1 MKNIIITFIFLIS
14 LLNNL
19 MAQKI
24 EDRYLPQKYVEI
36 SNPDWV
42 KNATIYELNV
52 RQFSDEGNFKA
63 VEKQLPRLKKMGVDI
78 IWLMPVQ
85 PIGVVNRKGSL
96 GSYYSVKDY
105 LGINAEFGTEEDFRN
120 LVKAIH
126 QQGMHVI
133 IDWVANHSSWDNEL
147 AAEHPDWYTKSKK
160 GTFQSTPWRDYDDI
174 IDLDYSKPGL
184 RKYMTDALKFWVKEY
199 DIDGYRCDVASFVPI
214 DFWENARKELDEIK
228 PVFMLAEAEDKELH
242 RKAFDATYN
251 WTLWNILHG
260 IAINNKNV
268 KTLSEAYVAEHIS
281 IFPKEGIRMNF
292 IDNHDKNSWE
302 GNQYSN
308 FGEAWKAST
317 VFTVMMDG
325 MPLVYNGQEAGLD
338 RSLKFF
344 DKDPIVWKSHEN
356 EALYTKLFSLKHK
369 NQALWNGKFGGEMI
383 RISNDKMDQI
393 IAFSREKNG
402 DKVLTFINLSKENVQ
417 VTFDTSLDS
426 GTYTNLFSNRYEKV
440 SNELTLSMKPWEY
453 YILYRSG
460 SNF

>member
-1 MKNIIITFIFLIS
+1 MKNFIVTSIFVIS

-24 EDRYLPQKYVEI
+24 EDLYQPQKYVEI

-52 RQFSDEGNFKA
+52 RQFSKEGNFKA
-63 VEKQLPRLKKMGVDI
+63 IEKQLPRLKKMGIDI

-85 PIGVVNRKGSL
+85 PIGVINRKGSL

-105 LGINAEFGTEEDFRN
+105 LGINAEFGTEQDFRN

-126 QQGMHVI
+126 QQGMFVI
-133 IDWVANHSSWDNEL
+133 IDWVANHTSWDNEL
-147 AAEHPDWYTKSKK
+147 AAKHPDWYTKSKK

-174 IDLDYSKPGL
+174 IDLDYSKPEL

-214 DFWENARKELDEIK
+214 DFWENARKELDKIK

-251 WTLWNILHG
+251 WTLWNILHN
-260 IAINNKNV
+260 IAINDKSV
-268 KTLSEAYVAEHIS
+268 KTLGEAYIAEHIS
-281 IFPKEGIRMNF
+281 IFPKEGIRLNF

-308 FGEAWKAST
+308 FGNALNASI

-325 MPLVYNGQEAGLD
+325 IPLVYNGQEAGLD
-338 RSLKFF
+338 RSLQFF
-344 DKDPIVWKSHEN
+344 DKDPIIWKSHEN

-383 RISNDKMDQI
+383 RLTNDKMDQLI
-393 IAFSREKNG
+393 SFSREKNG
-402 DKVLTFINLSKENVQ
+402 DKVLTFINLSKENIQ
-417 VTFDTSLDS
+417 VTIDTSLDT
-426 GTYTNLFSNRYEKV
+426 GTFKNLFTEKKQKV
-440 SNELTLSMKPWEY
+440 PNNMTLSMKPWEY
-453 YILYRSG
+453 LILHQNRSKL
-460 SNF
+460 